1 MLSRHALVQAGVV
14 PVLETVPEQV
24 AVSSCYASDHR
35 KYSLET
41 QGTWIV
47 DWTRVDE
54 IDLAFTSVTIN
65 DNKTARHRHSG
76 NIGPCVV
83 HAMDTPAALL
93 H

>member
-24 AVSSCYASDHR
+24 AVSSCCASDHR
-35 KYSLET
+35 KYSLEA
-41 QGTWIV
+41 QGTWIM
-47 DWTRVDE
+47 DWTRADD

-65 DNKTARHRHSG
+65 DDKTARHRHSG
-76 NIGPCVV
+76 NTGPCVV
-83 HAMDTPAALL
+83 RAMDTPTALL